1 MIFLKMK
8 GNGSILKTRHLH
20 IVIDDKAYLA
30 LLNLQSITGKSKTSV
45 IEDIIVEKEKEVKK
59 WLWNQKKF

>member
-1 MIFLKMK
+1 MIGLNM
-8 GNGSILKTRHLH
+8 KTRHLH
-20 IVIDDKAYLA
+20 LVINDKSYFA